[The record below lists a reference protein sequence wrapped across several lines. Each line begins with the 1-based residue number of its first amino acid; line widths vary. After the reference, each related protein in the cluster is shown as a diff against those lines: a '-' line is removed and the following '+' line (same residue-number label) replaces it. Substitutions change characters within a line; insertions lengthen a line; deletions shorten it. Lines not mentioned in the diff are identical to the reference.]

1 MPILKKIVFC
11 TLIFITVFI
20 NLSFYNPTQ
29 NKTLKKEKFKIFK
42 DKNYA
47 VTFEYFEPLNENNDE
62 QLGTLKVIYQN
73 KKVIFREKI
82 IFYQPKI
89 EFLDMNNDGI
99 KDILI
104 LYQSSARSIWYQH
117 LYLVDNKKN
126 KIIYVKGF
134 QNLPNPFFDSKNNII
149 ICTRLA
155 DVTYYSFYRINRH
168 NILID
173 LGNKFNSDD
182 VNNSK
187 YENAIMRI
195 LKNKK

>member
-11 TLIFITVFI
+11 TLVFITVFI

-29 NKTLKKEKFKIFK
+29 NKTLKKETFKIFK

-47 VTFEYFEPLNENNDE
+47 VTFEYLEPLNENSDE
-62 QLGTLKVIYQN
+62 HLGTLKVIYQN

-89 EFLDMNNDGI
+89 EFLDMNNDGV
-99 KDILI
+99 KDVLI

-134 QNLPNPFFDSKNNII
+134 QKLPNPDFDSKNNII
-149 ICTRLA
+149 ICTGLA
-155 DVTYYSFYRINRH
+155 DVTYYSFYRINR
-168 NILID
+168 NNKLID
-173 LGNKFNSDD
+173 LGNKFNNDD
-182 VNNSK
+182 ENNSK
-187 YENAIMRI
+187 YENAINRI
-195 LKNKK
+195 LSNKK